1 MTPEEEEDAA
11 LLAEFQQT
19 HGLTPATVRKAAH
32 VTASS
37 PSVKTPGPSTG
48 AITSPP
54 KEDDSALAEEFL
66 RSHGIGDTSVP
77 STGEDATPSNT
88 GSLSAGDAALAGGV
102 AGWLAGKRPLQSAA
116 YGREEASRLADVAKA
131 ARAGATSAAGS
142 LLQAKG
148 TQATRVSDLLAG
160 AHVARSG
167 IDPARQALEQAIA
180 HAQSVGALAPEVTA
194 LDVIQHAV
202 PKSISNPA
210 TASLAR
216 EVSQQVGTKSRFN
229 SMNESERLLEEMYRK
244 GIIADPSKTVLGRQ
258 GILASSSTGR
268 VLLPQSAAAA
278 LEPTVAETAAKQN
291 AMNKVSSA
299 HTAHEEAKRAAA
311 AAQLAFEK
319 AHSTTAPIVDSATA
333 FNQRAAQS
341 VAEAE
346 EAARLAQLGKES
358 KFGLSNVG
366 RIARRIPG
374 LGILSGGLAG
384 YDLAKA
390 YEEGKAGHYG
400 SAALK
405 GLSGVGGL
413 VSMIP
418 TPITVGAGAL
428 MQAPEL
434 ANMAYDWYKG
444 KP

>member
-1 MTPEEEEDAA
+1 MTPEEEDAA

-19 HGLTPATVRKAAH
+19 HGLTPAAVRKATKVAAPSPSAAT
-32 VTASS
+32 VEPTAS
-37 PSVKTPGPSTG
+37 PS
-48 AITSPP
+48 
-54 KEDDSALAEEFL
+54 KEDASASAEEFL
-66 RSHGIGDTSVP
+66 RSHGI
-77 STGEDATPSNT
+77 SNT
-88 GSLSAGDAALAGGV
+88 PIPQTEEDTASPSVVSPGDAALAGGA
-102 AGWLAGKRPLQSAA
+102 AGWLAGRRPLQSAA
-116 YGREEASRLADVAKA
+116 YGSAEASRLADAAAA
-131 ARAGATSAAGS
+131 ARAGSSSAAES
-142 LLQAKG
+142 LLQARG
-148 TQATRVSDLLAG
+148 AHATRVGDLMSNVQAMRAG
-160 AHVARSG
+160 V
-167 IDPARQALEQAIA
+167 DPARQALEQAIA

-202 PKSISNPA
+202 PKSLANPA

-229 SMNESERLLEEMYRK
+229 AMNESERLLEDLYRR
-244 GIIADPSKTVLGRQ
+244 GVVSQPAKTIFGNQ
-258 GILASSSTGR
+258 GPLVSSSTGR

-278 LEPTVAETAAKQN
+278 LEPTAAEVAAKQG
-291 AMNKVSSA
+291 AMSRVSAA
-299 HTAHEEAKRAAA
+299 HIAHEEAKRAAA

-319 AHSTTAPIVDSATA
+319 AHSTTSPIVDSATA
-333 FNQRAAQS
+333 LSQRSTQA

-366 RIARRIPG
+366 RIVRRIPG

-400 SAALK
+400 NAALK

-418 TPITVGAGAL
+418 TPMTVGAGAL

-434 ANMAYDWYKG
+434 ANMAYDWYKN